1 MAFELVCSRC
11 ARRHDALEY
20 RLACVSCG
28 GLFEIDYDTAP
39 AVGSPSSNGT
49 RGIRRYAATLP
60 IKDPAQMVTLG
71 EGDTPI
77 IPLPGIGAQLGLE
90 RLFGKLETMNP
101 TGAFKDRGN
110 AVQVTVLKELGI
122 KAAIDIAGGNAGHSF
137 ASYCARA
144 GIKFVGFAYED
155 PQHPKLQAIAHT
167 GAEIHRV
174 EGDRKACFAAAKIF
188 SEQTGMLNMV
198 YARNAYFIE
207 GQKTIAYEIAEQ
219 LDVTPDHIVVPVGN
233 GSLLLGIWRGFKELI
248 KAGRVKTMPRLHAAQ
263 AGAFQPLVAA
273 LEGKDWTVTPGAVS
287 VAVGITNAAP
297 PRLEMLVAACR
308 DSGGDAVAVDDDS
321 ILRWH
326 RRLAELDGILIEPT
340 SATVLAATELLIGRG
355 VIHKHDLVLLPLT
368 GFGIKEPINFPDLAS
383 NAPSISRGRTI
394 S

>member
-1 MAFELVCSRC
+1 MAFELICSRC
-11 ARRHDALEY
+11 AKRHDSLSY
-20 RLACVSCG
+20 RLACDRCG
-28 GLFEIDYDTAP
+28 GLLEIEYDAAP
-39 AVGSPSSNGT
+39 AVGS
-49 RGIRRYAATLP
+49 RGPAGARGLRRFASTLP
-60 IKDPAQMVTLG
+60 IKDPANFVTLG
-71 EGDTPI
+71 EGDTPVV
-77 IPLPGIGAQLGLE
+77 PLEGIGSELGLD
-90 RLFGKLETMNP
+90 RLLAKLEYISP

-174 EGDRKACFAAAKIF
+174 DGDRKACVAAARMF
-188 SEQTGMLNMV
+188 SEESGTLNMV

-219 LDVTPDHIVVPVGN
+219 LDVMPDHIVVPVGN

-248 KAGRVKTMPRLHAAQ
+248 KAGRVKTMPRIHAAQ
-263 AGAFQPLVAA
+263 ASAFQPLVAA
-273 LEGKDWTVTPGAVS
+273 LQGRDWSASPGAGS

-308 DSGGDAVAVDDDS
+308 DSGGEATGVDDES

-340 SATVLAATELLIGRG
+340 SATVLAATELLIGQG
-355 VIHKHDLVLLPLT
+355 VIEKHDLVLLPLT
-368 GFGIKEPINFPDLAS
+368 GFGIKEPINFPNLVS
-383 NAPSISRGRTI
+383 SAPSIPRYGE
-394 S
+394 